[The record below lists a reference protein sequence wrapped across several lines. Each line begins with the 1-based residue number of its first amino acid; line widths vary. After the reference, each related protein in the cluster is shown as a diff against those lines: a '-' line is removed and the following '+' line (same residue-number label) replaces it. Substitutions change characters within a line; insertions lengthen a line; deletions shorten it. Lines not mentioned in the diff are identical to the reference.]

1 MKPVPNCEKCA
12 FYKPGPY
19 VRTGMCTRYVAYK
32 GRGKMVYEFADTVRL
47 DKSKCGPDGKMFL
60 SDPRDHKKINNSIL
74 WSLLNDEE

>member
-47 DKSKCGPDGKMFL
+47 DKSKCGPEGALFL
-60 SDPRDHKKINNSIL
+60 SDPRDQKKFNNSVL
-74 WSLLNDEE
+74 WSLLNDDE

>member
-19 VRTGMCTRYVAYK
+19 KRTGMCTRYVAYR

-60 SDPRDHKKINNSIL
+60 SDPRELKNSIL
-74 WSLLNDEE
+74 WSLINDDE